1 MDLKNLILLI
11 SFLKN
16 ELIFGL
22 VISMDYI
29 VETFASI

>member
-22 VISMDYI
+22 VIGMDYI